1 MFADHLPKI
10 DEVPNR
16 MLFLAAAA
24 LVILC
29 QLAAMALVVDGQ
41 VNSAQV
47 RDALRVSE
55 RTAIN
60 RCMETSLGTARHNC
74 IQQAKAAKAA
84 KASIQD
90 GQSTQALADTEESDI
105 TALPAN
111 PVQGFLPVS
120 FAPRQ

>member
-1 MFADHLPKI
+1 MFSDHLPKI

-16 MLFLAAAA
+16 MLFLVAAG

-29 QLAAMALVVDGQ
+29 QLVAMAMVADGQ
-41 VNSAQV
+41 VSMAQV
-47 RDALRVSE
+47 RDALRISE

-60 RCMETSLGTARHNC
+60 QCMENSLGAARHNC
-74 IQQAKAAKAA
+74 ILQAQAANAPV
-84 KASIQD
+84 QD

-111 PVQGFLPVS
+111 PVQGLLPAS
-120 FAPRQ
+120 LAPRQ